1 MFLEGENDEKMLKAM
16 AIDGGF
22 WRYKKHLRT
31 FWNQGRCMVHSDA
44 IWNDVLEIGNAENFF
59 KAKTQNGAFSRYLK
73 RFLGSWNCCENI
85 LKSRTMYGAFWRY
98 LKRCL
103 EVETAETILK
113 ARTQNGAFWR
123 YLKQILGSWN
133 CLEHFETK
141 EAKWCIRTLFK
152 ECGPTTFRGAI
163 VCRNNYVHH

>member
-1 MFLEGENDEKMLKAM
+1 M

-44 IWNDVLEIGNAENFF
+44 IWNDVLEIGTAVNFF
-59 KAKTQNGAFSRYLK
+59 
-73 RFLGSWNCCENI
+73 WNQGPCMVHSDAIRNDVH
-85 LKSRTMYGAFWRY
+85 
-98 LKRCL
+98 

-133 CLEHFETK
+133 CWENVESKEKVSAFWFYLKRCLGSWNCLEHFETK

-152 ECGPTTFRGAI
+152 GCGPTTFRGAI
-163 VCRNNYVHH
+163 ACRNNYVHH